1 MINPYVNNIEN
12 ETLSNDYFRKEV
24 FTGEHLQMTVMSL
37 LPGEDI
43 GAEVHDTTDQF
54 LRIEQG
60 TGVALVGETE
70 YAVEDDFAI
79 IIPAGMNHNVTN
91 TGEIPMKLYSIYT
104 PAEHS
109 VGTIHKDKAE
119 ADAAEAA
126 HHHG

>member
-12 ETLSNDYFRKEV
+12 ETLSNNYFRKEV

-43 GAEVHDTTDQF
+43 GAEIHDTTDQF

-60 TGVALVGETE
+60 SGVALVGETE

-104 PAEHS
+104 PAEHP

-119 ADAAEAA
+119 ADAAELL

>member
-12 ETLSNDYFRKEV
+12 ETLSNDYFRKEI

-60 TGVALVGETE
+60 SGVALIGETE

-104 PAEHS
+104 PAEHP

-119 ADAAEAA
+119 AMAAEAE

>member
-60 TGVALVGETE
+60 SGVALIGETE

-104 PAEHS
+104 PAEHP

-119 ADAAEAA
+119 AMAAEAE

>member
-1 MINPYVNNIEN
+1 
-12 ETLSNDYFRKEV
+12 
-24 FTGEHLQMTVMSL
+24 MTVMSL

-91 TGEIPMKLYSIYT
+91 TGEVPMKLYSIYT
-104 PAEHS
+104 PAEHP